1 MHYLSIGGN
10 IVLAIIDSVALLG
23 LDGQKVR
30 VEVDV
35 SNGLP
40 ALDIVGLPDAAVR
53 EAKDRVRT
61 AIKNSGLD
69 FPIQRI
75 TVNLAPAD
83 LRKEGP
89 AFDLPIAVG
98 ILAATGQINPELFSG
113 MLFLGEL
120 SLDGSIRGV
129 NGVLPLVLAARELG
143 FKKVV
148 VPLNNAPEAALVQ
161 GMNVFGLTSLT
172 ELSASLKGEVELKP
186 YKPEMIVTDHSAG
199 EKELD
204 FADVRGQLAAK
215 RAMEVAAAGGHNI
228 LMLGSPGCGKTM
240 LARRLPSILPDL
252 TFEEAIEVTKIY
264 SIAGQLSAKNP
275 LVTRRPFRAPHH
287 TSSTAS
293 LVGGGRIPK
302 PGEIS
307 LAHHGILF
315 MDELP
320 EFHKDSLE
328 ALRQPLE
335 DGCVSVSRVAAS
347 FIFPAQIMLVGA
359 ANPCPCGFLLD
370 KEKECNCTPY
380 QVQKYINRISGPLL
394 DRIDIHLEVP
404 KISYSELHEAPPG
417 EASLQIKKRVEKAR
431 SIQRERFKDLSI
443 SYNAAMGAREVRR
456 FCKPDAEGAKLL
468 QDAFKRMALS
478 ARSHDRILKV
488 ARTIADLDGSETISA
503 QHLAEAIQYR
513 GLDRLFR

>member
-1 MHYLSIGGN
+1 MLSI
-10 IVLAIIDSVALLG
+10 VDSVALLG
-23 LDGQKVR
+23 LEGQKVR

-40 ALDIVGLPDAAVR
+40 ALDIIGLPDAAVR

-61 AIKNSGLD
+61 AIKNSGLF
-69 FPIQRI
+69 FPVQRI

-89 AFDLPIAVG
+89 FFDLPIAVG
-98 ILAATGQINPELFSG
+98 ILAATGQIHPQLCND

-120 SLDGSIRGV
+120 SLDGSIRVV
-129 NGVLPLVLAARELG
+129 NGVLPLVLAARQIG

-148 VPLNNAPEAALVQ
+148 VPQGNAAEAALVQ
-161 GMNVFGLTSLT
+161 DVMVFGMTSLGQ
-172 ELSASLKGEVELKP
+172 LSAALRGELP
-186 YKPEMIVTDHSAG
+186 LQHYQPEKITAEWSAE
-199 EKELD
+199 EKTLD
-204 FADVRGQLAAK
+204 FADIRGQVAAK
-215 RAMEVAAAGGHNI
+215 RAMEVAAAGGHNV

-252 TFEEAIEVTKIY
+252 TFDEAIEVTKIY
-264 SIAGQLSAKNP
+264 SLAGQLSSQQP
-275 LVTRRPFRAPHH
+275 LMTKRPFRAPHH

-293 LVGGGRIPK
+293 LVGGGRVPR

-307 LAHHGILF
+307 LAHLGVLF

-347 FIFPAQIMLVGA
+347 FIFPARIMLVGA

-370 KEKECNCTPY
+370 KEKECSCTPY

-394 DRIDIHLEVP
+394 DRIDIHIEVP
-404 KISYSELHEAPPG
+404 KISYTELNESSTG
-417 EASLQIKKRVEKAR
+417 ESSQEIKRRVEKAR
-431 SIQRERFKDLSI
+431 AIQRERYKDLSI
-443 SYNAAMGAREVRR
+443 TCNASMSARDVRR
-456 FCKPDAEGAKLL
+456 FCKPDTKGAKLL

-478 ARSHDRILKV
+478 PRSHDRILKV
-488 ARTIADLDGSETISA
+488 ARTIADLDGSESISS

>member
-1 MHYLSIGGN
+1 M
-10 IVLAIIDSVALLG
+10 LAIIDSVALLG

-113 MLFLGEL
+113 MLFIGEL
-120 SLDGSIRGV
+120 SLDGSVRGV
-129 NGVLPLVLAARELG
+129 HGVLPLALAARELG
-143 FKKVV
+143 IIKLV
-148 VPLNNAPEAALVQ
+148 VPLDNAPEAALVQ
-161 GMNVFGLTSLT
+161 DVQVFGVASLA
-172 ELSASLKGEVELKP
+172 ELSAALKGEADFPP
-186 YKPEMIVTDHSAG
+186 YESEGLAANNLPE
-199 EKELD
+199 EKALD

-215 RAMEVAAAGGHNI
+215 RALEVAAAGGHNI

-264 SIAGQLSAKNP
+264 SLAGQLSVKNP

-293 LVGGGRIPK
+293 LVGGGRVPR

-307 LAHHGILF
+307 LANQGVLF

-335 DGCVSVSRVAAS
+335 DGCVSVSRVAGS
-347 FIFPAQIMLVGA
+347 FTFPANIMFVGA

-370 KEKECNCTPY
+370 KERECNCTPF
-380 QVQKYINRISGPLL
+380 QVQRYMNRISGPLL
-394 DRIDIHLEVP
+394 DRIDLHLEVP
-404 KISYSELHEAPPG
+404 KISYSELNDAPPG
-417 EASLQIKKRVEKAR
+417 ESSLQIKTRVEQAR
-431 SIQRERFKDLSI
+431 FIQRERLKDLPI
-443 SYNAAMGAREVRR
+443 SCNATMRAREVRR
-456 FCKPDAEGAKLL
+456 FCKPDAAASKLL
-468 QDAFKRMALS
+468 QEAFKRMALS

-488 ARTIADLDGSETISA
+488 ARTIADLDGSEVISIN
-503 QHLAEAIQYR
+503 HVAEAIQYR
-513 GLDRLFR
+513 GLDRLFRF

>member
-1 MHYLSIGGN
+1 M
-10 IVLAIIDSVALLG
+10 LAIIDSVALLG

-98 ILAATGQINPELFSG
+98 ILAATGQINPESFND
-113 MLFLGEL
+113 MLFIGEL

-129 NGVLPLVLAARELG
+129 HGVLPLVLAARQLG
-143 FKKVV
+143 IKKVV
-148 VPLNNAPEAALVQ
+148 VPLDNASEAALVQ
-161 GMNVFGLTSLT
+161 DMEVFAAASLAELAPALRGESELQPYIMRGLTPHDPT
-172 ELSASLKGEVELKP
+172 E
-186 YKPEMIVTDHSAG
+186 D
-199 EKELD
+199 EKLD
-204 FADVRGQLAAK
+204 FVDVRGQLAAK

-252 TFEEAIEVTKIY
+252 TFDEAIEVTKIY
-264 SIAGQLSAKNP
+264 SLAGQLSSKNP
-275 LVTRRPFRAPHH
+275 LVRARPFRAPHH

-293 LVGGGRIPK
+293 LVGGGRVPK

-307 LAHHGILF
+307 LSHQGVLF

-335 DGCVSVSRVAAS
+335 DGSISVSRVAAS
-347 FIFPAQIMLVGA
+347 FTFPANIMLVGA

-370 KEKECNCTPY
+370 KDKDCNCTPF

-394 DRIDIHLEVP
+394 DRIDIHLEIP
-404 KISYSELHEAPPG
+404 KISYSELHDAPPG
-417 EASLQIKKRVEKAR
+417 EASRQIKTRVEEAR
-431 SIQRERFKDLSI
+431 AVQRERLKGLSI
-443 SYNAAMGAREVRR
+443 SCNAAMSAREVRR
-456 FCKPDAEGAKLL
+456 FCKPDAEGSKLL

-488 ARTIADLDGSETISA
+488 ARTIADLDSSEVISVS
-503 QHLAEAIQYR
+503 HLAEAIQYR
-513 GLDRLFR
+513 GLDRLFRY

>member
-1 MHYLSIGGN
+1 MLSI
-10 IVLAIIDSVALLG
+10 VDSVALLG
-23 LDGQKVR
+23 LEGQKVR

-40 ALDIVGLPDAAVR
+40 ALDIIGLPDAAVR

-61 AIKNSGLD
+61 AIKNSGLF
-69 FPIQRI
+69 FPVQRI

-89 AFDLPIAVG
+89 FFDLPIAVG
-98 ILAATGQINPELFSG
+98 ILAATGQINPALYG
-113 MLFLGEL
+113 DMLFLGEL
-120 SLDGSIRGV
+120 SLDGSIREV
-129 NGVLPLVLAARELG
+129 NGVLPLVLAARQIG

-148 VPLNNAPEAALVQ
+148 VPLGNAAEAALVQ
-161 GMNVFGLTSLT
+161 DVMVFGLTSLGQ
-172 ELSASLKGEVELKP
+172 LSAALRGELPLEHYQPEKITAEWSAVEK
-186 YKPEMIVTDHSAG
+186 T
-199 EKELD
+199 LD
-204 FADVRGQLAAK
+204 FADIRGQVAAK
-215 RAMEVAAAGGHNI
+215 RAMEVAAAGGHNV

-252 TFEEAIEVTKIY
+252 TFDEAIEVTKIY
-264 SIAGQLSAKNP
+264 SLAGQLSSQQP
-275 LVTRRPFRAPHH
+275 LMTKRPFRAPHH

-293 LVGGGRIPK
+293 LVGGGRVPK

-307 LAHHGILF
+307 LAHLGILF

-320 EFHKDSLE
+320 EFHKDTLE

-347 FIFPAQIMLVGA
+347 FIFPARIMLVGA

-370 KEKECNCTPY
+370 QEKQCSCTPY

-394 DRIDIHLEVP
+394 DRIDIHIEVP
-404 KISYSELHEAPPG
+404 KISFTELSEPSAG
-417 EASLQIKKRVEKAR
+417 ETSQEIKSRVEKAR
-431 SIQRERFKDLSI
+431 AIQRERFKALAI
-443 SYNAAMGAREVRR
+443 TCNAAMAARDVRQ
-456 FCKPDAEGAKLL
+456 FCKPDTKGTRLL
-468 QDAFKRMALS
+468 QDAFKRMSLS
-478 ARSHDRILKV
+478 PRSHDRILKV
-488 ARTIADLDGSETISA
+488 ARTIADLEGSEAICS